1 MSSESISTN
10 ESVIACDLNA
20 IAADQK
26 DQHGVTVRE
35 LFSAVQ
41 EAKEL
46 SDGYAFRLPSESAI
60 LIKAAEFIANER
72 LCCPFF
78 EFSIVVTA
86 NGGPIWLQL
95 AGNDEVKKM
104 VRAEFGALLS
114 STVA

>member
-26 DQHGVTVRE
+26 EQHGVTVRE

-46 SDGYAFRLPSESAI
+46 SDGYAFRLPTKSAI

-78 EFSIVVTA
+78 ALLVVGPA
-86 NGGPIWLQL
+86 KHGPISLEL
-95 AGNDEVKKM
+95 VGDE
-104 VRAEFGALLS
+104 
-114 STVA
+114 